1 VHDII
6 YLKKGTSRRSKGLNK
21 YDFHESQLFF
31 LPAFQITEHEAMS
44 EDVEGFFL
52 HFDEKLFPFL
62 PKNYLNDTFHFFNFS
77 LAQLFLSAKK
87 GGFILSKF

>member
-6 YLKKGTSRRSKGLNK
+6 YLKKVTSRRSKGLNK

-52 HFDEKLFPFL
+52 HFDEKLFPFCL
-62 PKNYLNDTFHFFNFS
+62 KIILMILFIFS
-77 LAQLFLSAKK
+77 TSV
-87 GGFILSKF
+87 